1 MAILPWINFQHLH
14 ISHYKILWK
23 TFCINDLDC
32 VAENIK
38 SGVFVSLRL
47 IYIRCY
53 LKSFYIHGT
62 IPSRD
67 YMKRKNNTGK
77 NFVTENAQFSPWIKK
92 FIFTKSFLFIQKAL
106 NLKVITGNYSEY
118 IHVVNSQMKTSQEN
132 LFVQGR

>member
-1 MAILPWINFQHLH
+1 MEILSWINFQHLH

-47 IYIRCY
+47 IYTVLFKVFLY
-53 LKSFYIHGT
+53 
-62 IPSRD
+62 SRN
-67 YMKRKNNTGK
+67 YPFKGLYKKKKTKQERTSLQK
-77 NFVTENAQFSPWIKK
+77 NAQFSPWIKK